1 MERVP
6 KVKDLFWISS
16 DGIDWTPRIIIK
28 VPVGSDGF
36 IDELYNCNN
45 ECKQSLRGGEK

>member
-1 MERVP
+1 MERVF
-6 KVKDLFWISS
+6 KVEDLFWISS
-16 DGIDWTPRIIIK
+16 DGIDWTHRIVIK

-45 ECKQSLRGGEK
+45 KCNQSSRGGEK